1 MSTPTSVQIIPGN
14 LVLSGNV
21 DTNDT
26 DNTFCIDR
34 ANGRVGIGQGL
45 TSLVTDSTDS
55 NVLQISG
62 EVKATRFHGD
72 GTGITGLT
80 DSKWLEDDNDINDIY
95 YSAGTVGIGGIPGTE
110 TLTVYGNLNLKNGG
124 NLKLNDADAVFSN
137 WTSHTDG
144 IYRTTN
150 VGIGGLPSDTNE
162 LKVHGDVEVASN
174 ITSSNITV
182 DGTLRITDG
191 SSDAS
196 NKVDISFIQETGT
209 YLYNQTKLQAGDKE
223 ATDKFGQ
230 AVSLSRDGNTAIVG
244 AFLEDTGGS
253 DAGAAYIFTRAAATN
268 LTLNNG
274 VWTQQ
279 QKIQASDKE
288 QGDYFGYSVSLS
300 DDGNTAIVGANF
312 EDTGL
317 NDIRS
322 NAGAAY
328 IFIRSE
334 SGVWS
339 EQQKIQASDR
349 LAGDEFGA
357 SSAISGDGNTVIVGA
372 FGEDT
377 GGSYAG
383 AAYIFTR
390 SESGVWSEQQKIKA
404 LDKAQEDYF
413 ASAVSINGD
422 GNTVIVGAMREDTG
436 GSNAGAAYIF
446 TRSESGVWSEKQ
458 KILAS
463 DKEQGDYFGY
473 SVSISG
479 DGNTAIVGA
488 RYEDTGGSD
497 AGAAYIFIRSE
508 SGVWSEQQKIQ
519 ASDKQASDEF
529 GRSCS
534 ISEDGNTAIVG
545 SPGDFR
551 IYSNGY
557 GADAGAAYL
566 YIRDVNGVWSQ
577 RQKITGHDAQA
588 GDEFGMSTAISGD
601 GITVLVGAN
610 LEDTGGDMAGAAYTY
625 QFQIYK
631 RIKLTGGIRAPSSIV
646 SFTGQHICFPEGSV
660 ERGLIVSANRN
671 KFMNL
676 NGPLSTGLSAI
687 KSSESLPIVSLSN
700 VMNDTNIFGVVDSV
714 ESASLFRTQIV
725 GGTVSENK
733 KESGD
738 NRVIV
743 NSLGEGA
750 MWVVNTNG
758 NISSGDYITTS
769 NINGYGHKQDDDIL
783 HSYTVAKI
791 TMDCDFNPQESP
803 IQVIKK
809 DENGNNVLDKYGRLQ
824 WEDTDKTQKVY
835 RIKYLK
841 VDGNETDQANAVC
854 TAAYVGCT
862 YHCG

>member
-45 TSLVTDSTDS
+45 TSLVTDSNDS

-62 EVKATRFHGD
+62 EVTATRFHGD

-80 DSKWLEDDNDINDIY
+80 DSKWLEDDNDINIY

-150 VGIGGLPSDTNE
+150 VGIGGVPSDTNK
-162 LKVHGDVEVASN
+162 LKVHGDVEVVS
-174 ITSSNITV
+174 TV
-182 DGTLRITDG
+182 DADNVTTNFSTVTQRLTIPNTLRVLDG
-191 SSDAS
+191 AALASDF
-196 NKVDISFIQETGT
+196 VDISFLKEIGPNIQ
-209 YLYNQTKLQAGDKE
+209 NQNKLQASDKE
-223 ATDKFGQ
+223 VGDQFGRS
-230 AVSLSRDGNTAIVG
+230 VSLSGDGTTAIVG
-244 AFLEDTGGS
+244 ANLEDTGGS
-253 DAGAAYIFTRAAATN
+253 SAGAAYIFTRSPPTN
-268 LTLNNG
+268 TNNNNG
-274 VWTQQ
+274 VWSEQQ
-279 QKIQASDKE
+279 RIQAGDKE

-300 DDGNTAIVGANF
+300 EDGNTAIVGANF
-312 EDTGL
+312 EDTGGA
-317 NDIRS
+317 NC
-322 NAGAAY
+322 GAAY

-339 EQQKIQASDR
+339 QQQKIQAGDKESS
-349 LAGDEFGA
+349 DEFG
-357 SSAISGDGNTVIVGA
+357 SSVA
-372 FGEDT
+372 
-377 GGSYAG
+377 
-383 AAYIFTR
+383 
-390 SESGVWSEQQKIKA
+390 
-404 LDKAQEDYF
+404 
-413 ASAVSINGD
+413 
-422 GNTVIVGAMREDTG
+422 
-436 GSNAGAAYIF
+436 
-446 TRSESGVWSEKQ
+446 
-458 KILAS
+458 
-463 DKEQGDYFGY
+463 
-473 SVSISG
+473 ISG

-488 RYEDTGGSD
+488 FGEDTGGTY
-497 AGAAYIFIRSE
+497 AGAAYIFIQLAGVWSQQKKIQASDKQQGDYFGQTVSINEDGNTAIVGAFGEDDGGSSAGAAYIFTRSV
-508 SGVWSEQQKIQ
+508 SGVWSEQQKIL
-519 ASDKQASDEF
+519 ASDKAAGDYFGYSVSINGDGTMAVVGATRNDTERGNAYVFTRSVSGVWGQQAALVANDRQQDDQF

-534 ISEDGNTAIVG
+534 MSKDGNTVVVG
-545 SPGDFR
+545 AHLED
-551 IYSNGY
+551 YY
-557 GADAGAAYL
+557 GVSAGAI
-566 YIRDVNGVWSQ
+566 YIFKRISGVWYQ
-577 RQKITGHDAQA
+577 RQKVSAHDRQA
-588 GDEFGMSTAISGD
+588 GDEFGMSVAISGD
-601 GITVLVGAN
+601 GTTVIAGSN
-610 LEDTGGDMAGAAYTY
+610 MEGGTSNDATGAAYTY
-625 QFQIYK
+625 QYPIYK
-631 RIKLTGGIRAPSSIV
+631 RLQLTGGIRVIGGSV
-646 SFTGQHICFPEGSV
+646 LSFTGQHICFPEGPV
-660 ERGLIVSANRN
+660 ERGLVVSANRN

-714 ESASLFRTQIV
+714 ESASLLRTQRV
-725 GGTVSENK
+725 GGTIIDNK

-743 NSLGEGA
+743 NSIGEGA

-791 TMDCDFNPQESP
+791 TMDCDFNPQELP

-809 DENGNNVLDKYGRLQ
+809 DESGNNVLDKYGRLQ
-824 WEDTDKTQKVY
+824 WEDTDNTEKVY

-841 VDGNETDQANAVC
+841 VDGDETDQANAVC